1 MNRMGPAPF
10 TAALAALLA
19 GGCTLGPDFVR
30 PETPA
35 GGYAQAAPAA
45 TSGRTMLAGGD
56 VADDWY
62 QLFHSESVNQLVRT
76 TLANNPDLEAARHGL
91 VAAQYELKAVSGS
104 ELPQLDLT
112 GQIGRAHVNGSF
124 LYEPVDAFKVTG
136 NRFALGPTLAY
147 NLDAFGGTRRAVEA
161 QRAATATTRD
171 QVLNTY
177 VTLVDQTVI
186 TAFDYAATV
195 AEIEVTQ
202 ALVDEL
208 QEQFELTQTL
218 ENAGKIIRSD
228 TLLAQ
233 TQLENLRATLPS
245 LRQQRDVY
253 RNALAQLCGQSP
265 DQFTLPPLSLR
276 DFTLPEQ
283 LPLSLPSSL
292 VRQRPDV
299 LAAENSLHQ
308 ASAAIGV
315 AKAARF
321 PELSITGQYAQQTS
335 DTKDFFTSAGGIWNF
350 GLNATQPLFHG
361 GTLAARQH
369 EAEQRYQQSLA
380 SYRSTVNGAFVE
392 VANAL
397 QALQHDAENY
407 TAHSHALDAAR
418 ANSDLARDQF
428 RGGKYTELQVLT
440 AEQQYQQAALTQVQA
455 DVQRF
460 TDTAAL
466 FRALGGGWW
475 NAPRDPS
482 ALAAASAA
490 RTPGEEAHE

>member
-1 MNRMGPAPF
+1 MTQRSVLGAV
-10 TAALAALLA
+10 TLAALVVA
-19 GGCTLGPDFVR
+19 GCTLGPSFVR
-30 PETPA
+30 PAAPP
-35 GGYAQAAPAA
+35 GGYAHAAPPPTA
-45 TSGRTMLAGGD
+45 GRSIEIGAD

-62 QLFHSESVNQLVRT
+62 ELFRSESLNQLVRT
-76 TLANNPDLEAARHGL
+76 ALANNPDLEAARHGL

-112 GQIGRAHVNGSF
+112 GQIGRAHINGSF
-124 LYEPVDAFKVTG
+124 LYSPVESFTATG

-161 QRAATATTRD
+161 QRAGTAAVRN

-186 TAFDYAATV
+186 TAFDYVATV

-218 ENAGKIIRSD
+218 ENAGKVIRSD

-233 TQLENLRATLPS
+233 TQLENLRATLPA
-245 LRQQRDVY
+245 LQQQRDVY

-276 DFTLPEQ
+276 DFTLPDQ
-283 LPLSLPSSL
+283 LPLSVPSSL

-299 LAAENSLHQ
+299 LAAEDNLHQ
-308 ASAAIGV
+308 ASASIGV
-315 AKAARF
+315 AEAARF
-321 PELSITGQYAQQTS
+321 PDLSITGQYAQQTS
-335 DTKDFFTSAGGIWNF
+335 DKKNFFTSAGGIWSF

-397 QALQHDAENY
+397 QALQHDADNY
-407 TAHSHALDAAR
+407 AAHNTALQAAR
-418 ANSDLARDQF
+418 ADSDLARDEF
-428 RGGKYTELQVLT
+428 RAGKYTELQVLT
-440 AEQQYQQAALTQVQA
+440 AEQQYQQAALSQVQA
-455 DVQRF
+455 DVLRF

-475 NAPRDPS
+475 NATHDPT
-482 ALAAASAA
+482 ALAAAAA
-490 RTPGEEAHE
+490 ANTSGEGHE